1 MPSTYMIIKKCDGGT
16 RSLQAIPSRAAEI
29 PISKGP
35 HSPLKLCAFVRVSDA
50 RDRGWGGDVTGD
62 GGWGGVRGLQVNSS

>member
-1 MPSTYMIIKKCDGGT
+1 VKRNTESA
-16 RSLQAIPSRAAEI
+16 SLQAIPSRAAEI

-50 RDRGWGGDVTGD
+50 GD
-62 GGWGGVRGLQVNSS
+62 GGWGGVRGLQVNPLFLELIFIGTS